1 MNHLKETI
9 LLVSL
14 FLMNAAGFL
23 VMFIDK
29 QKARRRFGADCGWA
43 AAWGNLRS
51 VHVLLPHKGRTCRHR
66 TNAKM
71 KNALLSD
78 IGFTILEGCCRWHGC
93 RSGCF
98 TS

>member
-29 QKARRRFGADCGWA
+29 QKARRGRWRIPERTLLLLA
-43 AAWGNLRS
+43 ALGGS
-51 VHVLLPHKGRTCRHR
+51 VGSLLGMYLFHHKTKHWYFVVGIP
-66 TNAKM
+66 AIILVQA
-71 KNALLSD
+71 AL
-78 IGFTILEGCCRWHGC
+78 ILYFIR
-93 RSGCF
+93 
-98 TS
+98 

>member
-29 QKARRRFGADCGWA
+29 QKARRGRWRIPGGRCCSLRLWA
-43 AAWGNLRS
+43 AAWGAFWECISSITRPN
-51 VHVLLPHKGRTCRHR
+51 
-66 TNAKM
+66 
-71 KNALLSD
+71 
-78 IGFTILEGCCRWHGC
+78 I
-93 RSGCF
+93 
-98 TS
+98 

>member
-29 QKARRRFGADCGWA
+29 QKARRGRWRIPERTLLLLA
-43 AAWGNLRS
+43 ALGGSVGSLLGMYLFHHKTKHQKFTLPSAQHQTLQHLLAWL
-51 VHVLLPHKGRTCRHR
+51 
-66 TNAKM
+66 
-71 KNALLSD
+71 
-78 IGFTILEGCCRWHGC
+78 
-93 RSGCF
+93 
-98 TS
+98 

>member
-29 QKARRRFGADCGWA
+29 QKARRGRWRIPERTLLLSAACFGALGGTLGMFYFRHKTRHWYFR
-43 AAWGNLRS
+43 WGMPAM
-51 VHVLLPHKGRTCRHR
+51 LLVQL
-66 TNAKM
+66 
-71 KNALLSD
+71 ALLSWLP
-78 IGFTILEGCCRWHGC
+78 GALG
-93 RSGCF
+93 
-98 TS
+98 

>member
-29 QKARRRFGADCGWA
+29 QSPPGAAG
-43 AAWGNLRS
+43 
-51 VHVLLPHKGRTCRHR
+51 
-66 TNAKM
+66 
-71 KNALLSD
+71 
-78 IGFTILEGCCRWHGC
+78 GF
-93 RSGCF
+93 RSGRCCSLAALGGSGGAF
-98 TS
+98 WECISSITRPNI

>member
-29 QKARRRFGADCGWA
+29 QKARRGRW
-43 AAWGNLRS
+43 RIPERT
-51 VHVLLPHKGRTCRHR
+51 LLLSCEEGEIEYE
-66 TNAKM
+66 
-71 KNALLSD
+71 KNALDNVTVVQVEDWIQEDDSLP
-78 IGFTILEGCCRWHGC
+78 RQV
-93 RSGCF
+93 
-98 TS
+98 

>member
-29 QKARRRFGADCGWA
+29 QKARRGRWRIRAGGSLIIMAPPPAC
-43 AAWGNLRS
+43 
-51 VHVLLPHKGRTCRHR
+51 LLP
-66 TNAKM
+66 
-71 KNALLSD
+71 
-78 IGFTILEGCCRWHGC
+78 
-93 RSGCF
+93 
-98 TS
+98 

>member
-29 QKARRRFGADCGWA
+29 QKARRGRWRIPERTLLLLA
-43 AAWGNLRS
+43 ALGGS
-51 VHVLLPHKGRTCRHR
+51 VGSL
-66 TNAKM
+66 
-71 KNALLSD
+71 
-78 IGFTILEGCCRWHGC
+78 
-93 RSGCF
+93 
-98 TS
+98 